1 MVGVGFVAF
10 LMFEFL
16 AGRLVLDSLEELMV
30 LEGGERVLDGHRVMS
45 EGDLVNTTA
54 RESHCEGV
62 MEELEVWEVITVEGG
77 KNIRNHFEIT
87 KLIDVEQDTIQIS
100 NIREP
105 WVTGHVL
112 IR

>member
-1 MVGVGFVAF
+1 MLGVRLFSF

-30 LEGGERVLDGHRVMS
+30 LEGEERVLDGQRVMS
-45 EGDLVNTTA
+45 EGDLVNTTV

-77 KNIRNHFEIT
+77 ENIRNHFEIT
-87 KLIDVEQDTIQIS
+87 KLIDVEQDTMQIS

-105 WVTGHVL
+105 WVIGHVI